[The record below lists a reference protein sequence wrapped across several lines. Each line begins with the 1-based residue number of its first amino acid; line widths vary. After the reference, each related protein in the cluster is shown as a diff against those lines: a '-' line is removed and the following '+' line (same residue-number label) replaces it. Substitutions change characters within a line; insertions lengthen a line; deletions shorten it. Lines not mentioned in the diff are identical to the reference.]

1 MYITPDPSELID
13 DPVYE
18 PESPTDPSPDLTQT
32 RQRRTSLSNNLR
44 ISPYGTQVPDESFP
58 PLLSGRPYTHTQP
71 VAFPSQAPEAMV
83 YGVIEPP
90 VPTAQPITASH
101 RARRA
106 SAAEK
111 VLEQIRNREKSSATA
126 LPSPRHSW
134 INNYQH
140 EPVAD
145 QSSPNTT
152 TTHTGS
158 DTSTGTHLPPS
169 ASQPSPTKGVSGG
182 RTEARRHSLIMPIA
196 PPSSPVAAKVTLTP
210 SRVNRISRSPSTP
223 HLVQSGNG
231 QSSSP
236 TVPLG
241 LQGLLDGEHHTD
253 ELSVRFE
260 AGWPLLEQW
269 LLTIGR
275 GPGDGD
281 YGRVVIVYK

>member
-1 MYITPDPSELID
+1 MYIPRDPSELTD

-18 PESPTDPSPDLTQT
+18 PGSPSDPSPDPAAA
-32 RQRRTSLSNNLR
+32 RQRRTSLSNTMR
-44 ISPYGTQVPDESFP
+44 ISPYGTQLLDESVP
-58 PLLSGRPYTHTQP
+58 SLLSSRPHAQP
-71 VAFPSQAPEAMV
+71 VAFPSQAPETVA
-83 YGVIEPP
+83 YGVIELPLP
-90 VPTAQPITASH
+90 TASH

-111 VLEQIRNREKSSATA
+111 VLEQIRNREKSSAA
-126 LPSPRHSW
+126 VLPNPRHSW
-134 INNYQH
+134 INNYQP
-140 EPVAD
+140 EPGAG

-158 DTSTGTHLPPS
+158 DTSTAIHLPS
-169 ASQPSPTKGVSGG
+169 STSQASPTKGVSGG
-182 RTEARRHSLIMPIA
+182 RAEARRHSLITPIA
-196 PPSSPVAAKVTLTP
+196 PPSSPVTAKVTLTP

-223 HLVQSGNG
+223 HLMQSANG
-231 QSSSP
+231 QSSTPS
-236 TVPLG
+236 VPPG

-253 ELSVRFE
+253 ELSVKFE